1 MQHISLY
8 RRWRP
13 QTFEEVI
20 GQSHVTKTLANA
32 IRYNQLSHA
41 FIFCGP
47 RGTGKTSTARI
58 LAKSINCEQG
68 PTPTPCNQCQSC
80 IQISSGTSLDVIEI
94 DAASNRGIDEI
105 RELRDKIHFSPATV
119 RTKVY
124 IIDEVH
130 MLTVEAFNA
139 LLKILEEPPSHVIF
153 VLATTEPNKVLP
165 TIMSRCQRFDF
176 NPISVDV
183 IMRKLRLVAQ
193 KEELEV
199 PEDALRLVARHA
211 AGSLRDAEGALEQM
225 ASFSGRRITV
235 EDVQTVLGVVDVEL
249 LFEVGDLFIE
259 KDAAEVLF
267 FVNRLFESGR
277 DLRQFTRELLEH
289 LRILMIIQNVDDPR
303 PILDC
308 SQEEMERYRAQA
320 SLLRD
325 GEVQRFLHLFGET
338 YREMRWD
345 SNPRL
350 LLELAMVKAMRVDAD
365 DSREALLARLE
376 ALESTIEK
384 GRGSGLL
391 RDTPDMASG
400 VVQEKR
406 EERGPEESLAPR
418 EPAPAHG
425 RAGSSSG
432 PGRAVD
438 LAPQEP
444 NSFPE
449 RPDVARSQSET
460 AVPTSEPTAPGSKVD
475 IVGIKKEWQAILER
489 VREKRIPTHA
499 LLLEGRPLD
508 FRNGELTIE
517 FDSIFHIHKEKVEKG
532 EHKRII
538 EAALAEMMGEAIRI
552 KCVISAPP
560 PPKSQME
567 SSSQHQETEEEGG
580 EKARSETSQ
589 KATQED
595 EKEIREEEKG
605 DSLKSLKN
613 NELGDNER
621 EDGGGPL
628 SFAGGIEKVDSV
640 DPIELIKA
648 RFKAKV
654 VQKIDLKD
662 E

>member
-20 GQSHVTKTLANA
+20 GQNHITKTLANA

-68 PTPTPCNQCQSC
+68 PTPNACNQCQSC
-80 IQISSGTSLDVIEI
+80 IQISNGTCLDVIEI

-105 RELRDKIHFSPATV
+105 RALRDKIHFSPATV

-130 MLTVEAFNA
+130 MLTTEAFNA

-193 KEELEV
+193 KEELEI

-225 ASFSGRRITV
+225 ASFSGKRITV

-249 LFEVGDLFIE
+249 LFEAGDLFVE
-259 KDAAEVLF
+259 KDAAEALF

-303 PILDC
+303 SILDC

-350 LLELAMVKAMRVDAD
+350 LLELAMVKAMRVDVD
-365 DSREALLARLE
+365 DSPEALLARLE
-376 ALESTIEK
+376 ALESMIEK

-391 RDTPDMASG
+391 RDRPDIASG
-400 VVQEKR
+400 VVQQKR
-406 EERGPEESLAPR
+406 EGREPEESLAPR
-418 EPAPAHG
+418 EPAPA
-425 RAGSSSG
+425 
-432 PGRAVD
+432 
-438 LAPQEP
+438 
-444 NSFPE
+444 
-449 RPDVARSQSET
+449 
-460 AVPTSEPTAPGSKVD
+460 PTLEPTAPEGKVD
-475 IVGIKKEWQAILER
+475 IIEIKKRWQAILER

-499 LLLEGRPLD
+499 LLLEGRPVD
-508 FRNGELTIE
+508 FRNGDLTIE

-560 PPKSQME
+560 SPKSQME
-567 SSSQHQETEEEGG
+567 SPSQHNESEEEGG
-580 EKARSETSQ
+580 EKARDETRER
-589 KATQED
+589 AT
-595 EKEIREEEKG
+595 KEV
-605 DSLKSLKN
+605 SL
-613 NELGDNER
+613 
-621 EDGGGPL
+621 
-628 SFAGGIEKVDSV
+628 

-662 E
+662 EEKL

>member
-1 MQHISLY
+1 MQHISFY

-20 GQSHVTKTLANA
+20 GQNHITKTLANA

-68 PTPTPCNQCQSC
+68 PTPNACNQCQSC
-80 IQISSGTSLDVIEI
+80 IQISNGTCLDVIEI

-105 RELRDKIHFSPATV
+105 RALRDKIHFSPATV

-130 MLTVEAFNA
+130 MLTTEAFNA

-193 KEELEV
+193 KEELEIS
-199 PEDALRLVARHA
+199 EDALRLVARHA

-225 ASFSGRRITV
+225 ASFSGKRITV

-249 LFEVGDLFIE
+249 LFEAGDLFVE
-259 KDAAEVLF
+259 KDAAEALF

-303 PILDC
+303 SILDC

-350 LLELAMVKAMRVDAD
+350 LLELAMVKAMRVDVD
-365 DSREALLARLE
+365 DSPEALLARLE
-376 ALESTIEK
+376 ALESMIEK

-391 RDTPDMASG
+391 RDRPDIASG
-400 VVQEKR
+400 VVQQKR
-406 EERGPEESLAPR
+406 EGREPEESSLASR
-418 EPAPAHG
+418 ERAPAYG
-425 RAGSSSG
+425 RAASSPG

-438 LAPQEP
+438 LASQEP
-444 NSFPE
+444 ISFPE
-449 RPDVARSQSET
+449 RPDVACSQSET
-460 AVPTSEPTAPGSKVD
+460 AVPTSMPTAPGSKVD
-475 IVGIKKEWQAILER
+475 ITEIKKKWQAILER

-499 LLLEGRPLD
+499 LLLEGKPLD

-538 EAALAEMMGEAIRI
+538 EAALAEMTGEVIRI
-552 KCVISAPP
+552 KCVIAAPSS
-560 PPKSQME
+560 PKSQME
-567 SSSQHQETEEEGG
+567 SPSQHNESEEEGG
-580 EKARSETSQ
+580 EKARSETRE
-589 KATQED
+589 KAAQEV
-595 EKEIREEEKG
+595 
-605 DSLKSLKN
+605 SL
-613 NELGDNER
+613 
-621 EDGGGPL
+621 
-628 SFAGGIEKVDSV
+628 

-662 E
+662 EEKLWK

>member
-20 GQSHVTKTLANA
+20 GQNHITKTLANA

-68 PTPTPCNQCQSC
+68 PTPNACNQCQSC
-80 IQISSGTSLDVIEI
+80 IQISNGTCLDVIEI

-105 RELRDKIHFSPATV
+105 RALRDKIHFSPATV

-130 MLTVEAFNA
+130 MLTTEAFNA

-193 KEELEV
+193 KEELEI

-225 ASFSGRRITV
+225 ASFSGKRITV

-249 LFEVGDLFIE
+249 LFEAGDLFVE
-259 KDAAEVLF
+259 KDAAEALF
-267 FVNRLFESGR
+267 LVNRLFESGR

-303 PILDC
+303 SILDC

-350 LLELAMVKAMRVDAD
+350 LLELAMVKAMKVDAD

-376 ALESTIEK
+376 ALESMIEK
-384 GRGSGLL
+384 DRGSGLL
-391 RDTPDMASG
+391 RDRPDIASR
-400 VVQEKR
+400 VVQQKR
-406 EERGPEESLAPR
+406 EGREPEESLAPR

-425 RAGSSSG
+425 RAGSSPG
-432 PGRAVD
+432 PGHAVD
-438 LAPQEP
+438 LASQEP
-444 NSFPE
+444 ISFPE
-449 RPDVARSQSET
+449 RPDGAYSQSET
-460 AVPTSEPTAPGSKVD
+460 TAPTLEPTTPEGKVD
-475 IVGIKKEWQAILER
+475 ITEIKKKWQAILER

-499 LLLEGRPLD
+499 LLLEGSPLD

-532 EHKRII
+532 EHKRIV
-538 EAALAEMMGEAIRI
+538 EAALAEMTGEAIRI
-552 KCVISAPP
+552 KCVIAAPSS
-560 PPKSQME
+560 PKPQVE
-567 SSSQHQETEEEGG
+567 SIYQHQETDEESGG
-580 EKARSETSQ
+580 KARDETRER
-589 KATQED
+589 AT
-595 EKEIREEEKG
+595 KEV
-605 DSLKSLKN
+605 SL
-613 NELGDNER
+613 
-621 EDGGGPL
+621 
-628 SFAGGIEKVDSV
+628 

-654 VQKIDLKD
+654 VQKTDLKD
-662 E
+662 EEKLWK